1 MANSAPV
8 PAVFVHGL
16 WMHAT
21 SWDNWTGLFNEN
33 GYQAI
38 GPGWPGESDTAQGCR
53 DNPGPIANRGIAE
66 VTDHYAAVIAG
77 LPSPPIV
84 IGHSFGGLIAERL
97 LGMGLARGGVVIA
110 PAQFRGVH
118 RLPLVQ
124 LETAWP
130 VLGHPGKKSQAVPL
144 TQDQF
149 AHGFANCHAGHV
161 LLRDPA
167 HRPRPPVGRR
177 LQGTVRAGSP
187 AAAEGGGCR
196 PCRTPGALERDD
208 RPYR

>member
-21 SWDNWTGLFNEN
+21 SWDNWIGLFDEN

-38 GPGWPGESDTAQGCR
+38 APGWPGESGTAQGCR

-77 LPSPPIV
+77 LPSPPVV

-130 VLGHPGKKSQAVPL
+130 VLGHPSRKTQAVPL

-149 AHGFANCHAGHV
+149 AHDFANAV
-161 LLRDPA
+161 PRDEADALYERYAIP
-167 HRPRPPVGRR
+167 
-177 LQGTVRAGSP
+177 SP
-187 AAAEGGGCR
+187 ALPLFEAATAQLSSHTAASVDLTHERG
-196 PCRTPGALERDD
+196 PC
-208 RPYR
+208 